1 MDEVG
6 LVIRGGGRMDVPERH
21 RWALGLSEGDE
32 VTVGIEDDPLGI
44 TPRRAAIR
52 RARKIVG
59 RYAPEDVSLVDGL
72 SADRQWEADR
82 ETGREAGRA

>member
-1 MDEVG
+1 MVEVG
-6 LVIRGGGRMDVPERH
+6 LVIGGGGRINVPERH

-52 RARKIVG
+52 RARKAVG
-59 RYAPEDVSLVDGL
+59 RYVPEGVSLVDGL

-82 ETGREAGRA
+82 KTGRA